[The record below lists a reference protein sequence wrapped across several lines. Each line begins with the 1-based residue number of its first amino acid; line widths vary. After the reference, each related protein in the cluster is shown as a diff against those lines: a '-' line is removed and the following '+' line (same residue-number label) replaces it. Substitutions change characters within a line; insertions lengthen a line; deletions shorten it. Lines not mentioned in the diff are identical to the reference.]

1 MYQSHNESFCSA
13 SVMAGSV
20 VLHSTLA
27 TGELSSSC
35 SNPPSSAKH
44 RCSDRSL
51 FAQLPYTLHSA
62 NLDPSLRRTDN
73 VRSSRSSSSNWPRAA
88 TPHLP
93 LVELQLPSVKAADHS
108 TERRTAT
115 RVHLLVEQILP
126 IPLRTFNT
134 REATTRRTAHVTV
147 PSKHHL
153 V

>member
-1 MYQSHNESFCSA
+1 MYQSHNKSFCSA

-27 TGELSSSC
+27 SRELSSSC
-35 SNPPSSAKH
+35 SNPPSSANH
-44 RCSDRSL
+44 RCSDPSL

-73 VRSSRSSSSNWPRAA
+73 LRSSSSRSSNCAGAA

-93 LVELQLPSVKAADHS
+93 FVELQLPSVKAADHS

-115 RVHLLVEQILP
+115 SVHLLVEQILP

-134 REATTRRTAHVTV
+134 REATTRRTAHVIV
-147 PSKHHL
+147 HPKHHL

>member
-1 MYQSHNESFCSA
+1 
-13 SVMAGSV
+13 MAGSV

-27 TGELSSSC
+27 TRELPSSC
-35 SNPPSSAKH
+35 SNPPSSANH
-44 RCSDRSL
+44 RCSD
-51 FAQLPYTLHSA
+51 APATLHS
-62 NLDPSLRRTDN
+62 SLSCPTLFTPPTLTHHSAAQTTSARRALARPTGA
-73 VRSSRSSSSNWPRAA
+73 RAA

-134 REATTRRTAHVTV
+134 RQATTRQTAHVTV
-147 PSKHHL
+147 PPKHH
-153 V
+153 VV